1 MISRLYRTLSV
12 SLDKGKL
19 EVKEKKER
27 DLGKDLNMKEWKQ
40 ADSLIKWISM
50 KIRHQV
56 VQFNYTLFRRRI
68 YVLLNCRNV

>member
-56 VQFNYTLFRRRI
+56 VQFNYSLFRRRI
-68 YVLLNCRNV
+68 YVLLNCTNV

>member
-1 MISRLYRTLSV
+1 MSA

-27 DLGKDLNMKEWKQ
+27 DLGKELHIRMETG
-40 ADSLIKWISM
+40 SLMKWISM

-56 VQFNYTLFRRRI
+56 VQFNYVLFREHI

>member
-1 MISRLYRTLSV
+1 MSV

-56 VQFNYTLFRRRI
+56 VQFNYSLFRRRI
-68 YVLLNCRNV
+68 YVLLNCTNV